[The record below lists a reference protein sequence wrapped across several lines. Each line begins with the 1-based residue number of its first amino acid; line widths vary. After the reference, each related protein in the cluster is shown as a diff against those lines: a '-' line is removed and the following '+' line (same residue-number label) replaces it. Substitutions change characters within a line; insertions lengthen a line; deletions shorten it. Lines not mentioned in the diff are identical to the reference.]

1 MNNTLQTLKEL
12 ETRMQELANEINNT
26 IYNFTDDE
34 WEEYSI
40 ELESTESALMALETT
55 LERFEFG
62 RALRN

>member
-26 IYNFTDDE
+26 IYNLNDDE
-34 WEEYSI
+34 WEEYNV

-62 RALRN
+62 RILRG

>member
-26 IYNFTDDE
+26 IYNLNDNE
-34 WEEYSI
+34 WEEYNV

-62 RALRN
+62 RILRS

>member
-26 IYNFTDDE
+26 IYNLNDDE

-62 RALRN
+62 RILRS

>member
-12 ETRMQELANEINNT
+12 ETRMQELANEIYNT